1 MLSTAVVGHKE
12 MDQRPY
18 SFYLLTR
25 LMDHCLNT
33 RLIYSHVYA
42 SCLLARGMPR
52 AGGILPGM
60 SKHENM
66 LAFSR
71 YYFLHASVNV
81 QGLQQEA
88 KILK

>member
-25 LMDHCLNT
+25 LMNHCLNT
-33 RLIYSHVYA
+33 RLIYSHVNA

-60 SKHENM
+60 NKRIC
-66 LAFSR
+66 LFSLGII
-71 YYFLHASVNV
+71 FFIPL
-81 QGLQQEA
+81 
-88 KILK
+88 